1 MKLIYLVKALQLYLA
16 VVVIW
21 LFLGVG
27 QFCGEFEVKANHAV
41 GSHNTSRVNLEDKV
55 KLGISNRAPAK
66 HWTTKVNETIQ
77 VSFFSL
83 FALLN

>member
-16 VVVIW
+16 VAVIW

-27 QFCGEFEVKANHAV
+27 QFCGEFEMEANHAV
-41 GSHNTSRVNLEDKV
+41 GSHNTSRVNLEVKV

-66 HWTTKVNETIQ
+66 HWVTKVNETIQ